1 MFYLLSK
8 TYLHIQEC
16 VIEADSFEE
25 AKEKAKTS
33 DGWYWREEFLG
44 YEGYRMGEDEE
55 EIYDEDYVK
64 LDGIEF

>member
-16 VIEADSFEE
+16 VIEANSLDE

-33 DGWYWREEFLG
+33 DGWYWREEFLDS
-44 YEGYRMGEDEE
+44 EGYRASEDEE
-55 EIYDEDYVK
+55 EVHGEDYVQ
-64 LDGIEF
+64 LDDIEF

>member
-8 TYLHIQEC
+8 MYCREQLC
-16 VIEADSFEE
+16 LVEADSFEE

-33 DGWYWREEFLG
+33 DGWYDCEECLD

-55 EIYDEDYVK
+55 EIYGEDYVK
-64 LDGIEF
+64 LDDIEF